1 MPNILKIRLKK
12 ILLVAV
18 LIFAVNQVFSN
29 ERRRYTPQE
38 YIETYSEIAIE
49 EMRLHGIP
57 ASIKLAQGIL
67 ESGFGNS
74 VLAMNSNNHFG
85 IKCNGWTGRTVLHD
99 DDAKDECFRAYNDP
113 IESWRDHS
121 QFLRTRPWYAPL
133 FKLDITDYRAWAH
146 GLKKAGY
153 ATNPRY
159 AQLLIR
165 VIEENNLAQFD
176 LIAMNKAPELPAA
189 PNLRS
194 ASSRPAKPAPA
205 QGVEDFAPVS
215 FDPVRVVKTNNRIR
229 YIVAIPGDTP
239 ERIAQEMNMREWQI
253 VRYNELENGRQIQT
267 GQIVYLQPKRNQG
280 VRAVHIVRHGETMWD
295 ISQQHGI
302 RLEQLLS
309 RNNMQAW
316 EQPQPGQKLL
326 LRGKA
331 R

>member
-1 MPNILKIRLKK
+1 MPYILKVGFKK
-12 ILLVAV
+12 QLLFVV
-18 LIFAVNQVFSN
+18 LFLLTINSFSN
-29 ERRRYTPQE
+29 ERRRYTRE
-38 YIETYSEIAIE
+38 AYIETYRDIAIE

-57 ASIKLAQGIL
+57 ASIKLAQAIL

-74 VLAMNSNNHFG
+74 VLSINSNNHFG

-99 DDAKDECFRAYNDP
+99 DDAKNECFRAYNCP
-113 IESWRDHS
+113 TESFRDHS

-133 FKLDITDYRAWAH
+133 FKLDITDYKAWAH
-146 GLKKAGY
+146 GLSRAGY

-165 VIEENNLAQFD
+165 IIEENNLTRYDKIGLNMMA
-176 LIAMNKAPELPAA
+176 ELPAS

-194 ASSRPAKPAPA
+194 ASSRPTRPAPA
-205 QGVEDFAPVS
+205 QGIEDIAPVS
-215 FDPVRVVKTNNRIR
+215 FDPVRVVQTNNRIK
-229 YIVAIPGDTP
+229 YIVALAGDTP
-239 ERIAQEMNMREWQI
+239 ERIASDMNMRTWQI
-253 VRYNELENGRQIQT
+253 IRYNDLGGDRQIQT

-280 VRAVHIVRHGETMWD
+280 VRAVHIVQPGETLYD

-302 RLEQLLS
+302 KLQQLLN

-316 EQPQPGQKLL
+316 QQLQPGQTIL